1 MVRGDQ
7 RCDMS
12 HKQVILGL
20 RSFIEMISS
29 RKQFYEEIVMPDD
42 RFSILKTQ

>member
-1 MVRGDQ
+1 MARGDQ
-7 RCDMS
+7 RCDTS
-12 HKQVILGL
+12 HRQDLLGL